1 MLYIVGGPR
10 PGTVQVNVAW
20 SKKQVTTFTVSH
32 SGHAINVA
40 QGGGAVTP
48 PQYANVTVAGVPA
61 YWQVSPS
68 PISGNPS
75 ALSISAL
82 AKGYVV
88 ILTSTGLTQSQ
99 DESGLA
105 SIINKL

>member
-1 MLYIVGGPR
+1 
-10 PGTVQVNVAW
+10 VQVDVAW
-20 SKKQVTTFTVSH
+20 GKRQFTTFTVSH
-32 SGHAINVA
+32 SGHAQYVG
-40 QGGGAVTP
+40 QGGGAVAP
-48 PQYANVTVAGVPA
+48 PQYAKVTVSGVTA

-88 ILTSTGLTQSQ
+88 ILTSTRPTQSQ
-99 DESGLA
+99 DESALA
-105 SIINKL
+105 SIINHL